1 MKLVRPLL
9 LSACFA
15 AVVLGT
21 SASAAAA
28 APFALDPTFG
38 SGGLVRSH
46 FGPRYEPTQFIS
58 LAPEA
63 GGGVLAAR
71 HNGENGERTRTLRRY
86 GPDGTLDPAFAP
98 QQLYEGE
105 AEATDAQGRTLR
117 ALGNALERLSPD
129 GTRDPT
135 FGVTGGDFHPFSES
149 VPFKIERIVPL
160 DSGKIVVAGGVEG
173 FREGESYAKEIALA
187 RYDEVGHLDPGFGSA
202 GVVKLGSDY
211 GLAGRELLGVL
222 VGPGERLLTL
232 VDKVAQT
239 WKGDAFDHSGS
250 LIVALAGNGSLDSTF
265 SGDGVID
272 SPDSVTAFEP
282 LAGGGLLIAGDHW
295 GKELAQGASESDLYV
310 ARLSADGSRDPAFGQ
325 GDGLVEFDL
334 GGVDLA
340 HALLVTSSGSLV
352 LGGATTKTGT
362 NCLRFEEAFCEET
375 PALLRL
381 LPDGTLD
388 PAFAGGG
395 ALLGSLAAGYVRPSG
410 VGVLAIAEAPDG
422 AVFAAGGSGVDAFLA
437 KQAPAGGLD
446 PTFGSD
452 GIVTERDPFPS
463 GAAAHAIDVDRRG
476 RVFVAGSTSAGSLPG
491 TELSAVFRFDHNG
504 ALDHGFGGGSGF
516 ARVPGNAREIAADG
530 SGGAYV
536 LSGEYAPNLVTH
548 VTARGIL
555 DPRFGKEGSASLP
568 EPPPVIRK
576 GREHWMLLDP
586 KSILALPG
594 GDVLIAGTA
603 GEAAFQ
609 RIAVVRLS
617 PRGRPRQSFGHSGI
631 VVLTPQ
637 GTLRC
642 SVQQIAL
649 APSGRIVLAGSIR
662 PARKPQQDQTL
673 AVLELHP
680 DGTLDHRFGRGGMV
694 TARLSGRS
702 YATSLAV
709 GREGEI
715 VVAGRHN
722 SGNGAGITLLRLSAA
737 GAVNHRFP
745 RRAARSGP
753 LPNKHHSID
762 PPEDVLLSG
771 HRILLVGRGRSS
783 VLAYSDRGDFQG
795 TLTVGPEKPHS
806 QVMSGALQHGRP
818 ILASRVSRRG
828 YFTLRR
834 YRPR

>member
-117 ALGNALERLSPD
+117 ALGNALERLGPD

-232 VDKVAQT
+232 VDKVAPT

-250 LIVALAGNGSLDSTF
+250 LIVALAGNGNLDSTF

-282 LAGGGLLIAGDHW
+282 LAGGGLLIAGDRW
-295 GKELAQGASESDLYV
+295 GKELAQGASESNFYV
-310 ARLSADGSRDPAFGQ
+310 ARLSSDGSRDPAFDQ

-340 HALLVTSSGSLV
+340 HALLVTGSGSLV
-352 LGGATTKTGT
+352 LGGSTTRTGI

-410 VGVLAIAEAPDG
+410 VGILALAEAPDG

-463 GAAAHAIDVDRRG
+463 GAGAHAIDVDRRG

-491 TELSAVFRFDHNG
+491 TELSAVFRFDRNG
-504 ALDHGFGGGSGF
+504 GLDHSFGGGSGF

-536 LSGEYAPNLVTH
+536 LSGEYAANVVTH
-548 VTARGIL
+548 LTARGTL
-555 DPRFGKEGSASLP
+555 DPRFGEEGSVPLP
-568 EPPPVIRK
+568 EPAPVIRK
-576 GREHWMLLDP
+576 GKKHGMPFAPR
-586 KSILALPG
+586 SILTLPG
-594 GDVLIAGTA
+594 GDILVAGTA
-603 GEAAFQ
+603 GETPLN
-609 RIAVVRLS
+609 RIEVVRLS
-617 PRGRPRQSFGHSGI
+617 PRGRRRRSFGRDGM
-631 VVLTPQ
+631 VVLVPER
-637 GTLRC
+637 TLRWG
-642 SVQQIAL
+642 VRQIAL
-649 APSGRIVLAGSIR
+649 APGGRIVLAGSTR
-662 PARKPQQDQTL
+662 TKGKRHREQTL
-673 AVLELHP
+673 AVLELRE
-680 DGTLDHRFGRGGMV
+680 DGSVNRRFGRQGLV
-694 TARLSGRS
+694 TPELSGTS

-709 GREGEI
+709 DREGGI
-715 VVAGRHN
+715 VVAGRQTVREG
-722 SGNGAGITLLRLSAA
+722 SQLALLRLSAD
-737 GAVNHRFP
+737 GSVDRRFL
-745 RRAARSGP
+745 RRAARS
-753 LPNKHHSID
+753 D
-762 PPEDVLLSG
+762 PPPSKRHHPNPPTDVLLSG
-771 HRILLVGRGRSS
+771 RRILVVGRGRDS
-783 VLAYSDRGDFQG
+783 VLAYSDRGGFQG
-795 TLTVGPEKPHS
+795 RLTVGPEKPYS
-806 QVMSGALQHGRP
+806 RVMSAALQHGRP
-818 ILASRVSRRG
+818 IVASQVLRRG

-834 YRPR
+834 YRAR